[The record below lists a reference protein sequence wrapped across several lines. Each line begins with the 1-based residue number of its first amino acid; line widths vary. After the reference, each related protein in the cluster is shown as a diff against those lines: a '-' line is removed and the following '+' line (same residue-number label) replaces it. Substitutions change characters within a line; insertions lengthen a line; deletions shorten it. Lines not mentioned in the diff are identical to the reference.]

1 MKRWISNILL
11 VFFALLFLVSGYFL
25 VEYVIASRQAQGEY
39 DALAAIVEKG
49 KQDTPT
55 PPQKAPGSDPD
66 SEISGDVQES
76 PTEPTAPVLT
86 QVEDPETG
94 EMIDI
99 LPEYAELYLM
109 NPDLVGWICLD
120 GTDINYPV
128 MHHPEVQDYYLRKN
142 FYHEYSSRGCIY
154 LREACSLEPHTD
166 NVTIYGHNMSDGTMF
181 AVLHGYRDQKFWEE
195 HKTITLNSLTEYR
208 TYEIMAVF
216 PIESSLDSEFKYH
229 LFVDA
234 ANEAEFDE
242 FVANCKA
249 LSLYDT
255 GVEAEYGDKLI
266 TFSTCYRIQ
275 HNGRLVVVCKLV
287 EDNK

>member
-1 MKRWISNILL
+1 VKRWISNILL
-11 VFFALLFLVSGYFL
+11 VFFALLFLVSGYYL
-25 VEYVIASRQAQGEY
+25 VEYVIASRQAQSEY
-39 DALAAIVEKG
+39 NDLAALVEKG
-49 KQDTPT
+49 MQNKPSV
-55 PPQKAPGSDPD
+55 PQKNPGTTSD
-66 SEISGDVQES
+66 GDPAVEDS

-94 EMIDI
+94 DMIDI

-109 NPDLVGWICLD
+109 NPDLVGWICLE

-128 MHHPEVQDYYLRKN
+128 MHHPEDKDYYLRKN

-154 LREACSLEPHTD
+154 LREVCSLEPHTD

-216 PIESSLDSEFKYH
+216 PIESSLDSEFQYH
-229 LFVDA
+229 LFVNA
-234 ANEAEFDE
+234 LTEAEFDE
-242 FVANCKA
+242 YVDNCKA

-287 EDNK
+287 DDSL